1 MKRLQLKPFA
11 ALAVAL
17 LALQTT
23 SPALA
28 QYVWTD
34 EKGVKQYSDMPP
46 PPSVPANRILK
57 QPRGKSSATSESNS
71 PETAAPLAAPSAQ
84 PATSIAEKNADFRK
98 RKAEQAENEKKA
110 ADEARIAAD
119 KSKNCDRARDYLRA
133 LESGQ
138 RISRTDRDGERSFL
152 TDEQREKETRE
163 ARKIVQDCK

>member
-1 MKRLQLKPFA
+1 MKRLQLKPFFA
-11 ALAVAL
+11 FAVAL
-17 LALQTT
+17 LALQTA
-23 SPALA
+23 SPVFA

-57 QPRGKSSATSESNS
+57 QPRGKSSTTSESNA
-71 PETAAPLAAPSAQ
+71 PETAATTPSTQ
-84 PATSIAEKNADFRK
+84 PTMSIAEKNADFRK

-119 KSKNCDRARDYLRA
+119 KSKNCDRTRDYLRA

-138 RISRTDRDGERSFL
+138 RISRSDRDGERSFL
-152 TDEQREKETRE
+152 TDEQREKEMRE